1 MPFLKVVFK
10 YYYDFNDHTE
20 HSGNVVTLAFHSDVK
35 GVICL
40 ELLKLSAILIS
51 FFFTIQKAKLELPV
65 FVV

>member
-1 MPFLKVVFK
+1 MT
-10 YYYDFNDHTE
+10 NDHAE